1 MQRSPETGDREND
14 IMPGLRPTAMKAL
27 VVYDSVFGNT
37 EKVAQAMSG
46 ALGAESAAIR
56 VTEAKHEQLKGL
68 GLLVV
73 GSPTRAFRPTKPISD
88 FLNGIPRDAL
98 KGIRVAAF
106 DTRMSVADVKS
117 PVLSVMAGIFGY
129 AAKPIAD
136 KLVGKGGELAA
147 PPEGFIVE
155 GSEGPLR
162 DGELERAAAWAKT
175 IIGAK

>member
-1 MQRSPETGDREND
+1 
-14 IMPGLRPTAMKAL
+14 MKAL

-37 EKVAQAMSG
+37 EQVARAISDS
-46 ALGAESAAIR
+46 LGAESRAIR
-56 VTEAKHEQLKGL
+56 VGDARHEELKGL

-73 GSPTRAFRPTKPISD
+73 GSPTRAFRPTKPISQ
-88 FLNGIPRDAL
+88 FLNGIPRDTL

-106 DTRMSVADVKS
+106 DTRGSEEEINSTMFGALVK
-117 PVLSVMAGIFGY
+117 VFGY

-136 KLVGKGGELAA
+136 KLVKRGGKLAV

-155 GSEGPLR
+155 ASEGPLR
-162 DGELERAAAWAKT
+162 EGELERAAAWAKT